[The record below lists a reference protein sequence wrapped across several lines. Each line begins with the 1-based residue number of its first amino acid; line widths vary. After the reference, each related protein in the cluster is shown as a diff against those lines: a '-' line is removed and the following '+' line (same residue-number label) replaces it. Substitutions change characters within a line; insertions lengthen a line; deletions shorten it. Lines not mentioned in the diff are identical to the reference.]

1 MKNSFLFL
9 FCLLN
14 ILNIINSSLKYNNVS
29 LEDGVYNIISV
40 QKYISIFYDKN
51 ELKFR
56 KENLGSELINFRLKF
71 KNLENNSFVNQ
82 TTIQHLKYKTFLG
95 VELNETNIINNTQ
108 LIMNKNHNEE
118 NNFSNIYY
126 IEEMEA
132 NTFTIKNKL
141 GCYLCENSFNLICSF
156 QPIMKYCY
164 FYILKIF
171 SEVDKENEEDLAL
184 IEKEPIDVL
193 IKYIDLSDP
202 NLKREGIK
210 QIKKDESND
219 ELRYSIR
226 SILKNIPWVRKIF
239 ILMPNERV
247 RFLKPP
253 QLINDKIVYVKDKD
267 LIGFDSSNSHSF
279 QFRLWMMKKFGM
291 SDNFII
297 MDDDCFIGKPMNKSD
312 FFYVQNGTVVPAII
326 ATDYQVHTKKTFL
339 KEYNTVKKNLANSR
353 EQSSNFFMY
362 SVYRTY
368 LFFIEQFNSP
378 IIVPYFTHNAIPA
391 NVKDLKEIYDLV
403 YNSEFRNATLD
414 SLYRHIDTLQFQ
426 TSVMVYTFNGYSRKV
441 NLVKYSYI
449 DLANTFNGNFNAQL
463 FCINTGNNKDYQNIS
478 FLESKIVMNKLF
490 PIPTQYEILNYT
502 DIPYTSFNL
511 IKTLENQKKDLNEI
525 KKKGEEKNKNN
536 NDAITTSKEN
546 EDSIT
551 ITLKED
557 TKEKLE
563 LINTFKGLTN
573 KYNNENKESLKKIS
587 SLNKKYYECINRKN
601 YLNDEINNFLQYE
614 KMNNSQCKKD
624 IENLK
629 NEFNKR
635 IEIKKNDIIKMNTY
649 INGINENIEKLELLE
664 NREYKLN
671 IIAMF
676 EFVILIIL
684 LMVLFYLC
692 FQRKNMKIKNN
703 KTDILLKN
711 I

>member
-1 MKNSFLFL
+1 MKNYILFL

-29 LEDGVYNIISV
+29 FEDGVYNIISV
-40 QKYISIFYDKN
+40 QKYISIFYDSN

-56 KENLGSELINFRLKF
+56 KENLGSETINFRLKF
-71 KNLENNSFVNQ
+71 KNFENTSLLNQ
-82 TTIQHLKYKTFLG
+82 MKIQHLKYNTFLG
-95 VELNETNIINNTQ
+95 VEFDEENIINKTK
-108 LIMNKNHNEE
+108 LIMNKNQKEE

-126 IEEMEA
+126 IEEIEA
-132 NTFTIKNKL
+132 NTYTIKNKL
-141 GCYLCENSFNLICSF
+141 GCYLCEDNFNLICSI
-156 QPIMKYCY
+156 QSITNYCH
-164 FYILKIF
+164 FFILKIF
-171 SEVDKENEEDLAL
+171 SEVDKENEKDLAL

-210 QIKKDESND
+210 QIAKDESND
-219 ELRYSIR
+219 ELRYCLR
-226 SILKNIPWVRKIF
+226 SILQNIPWVRKIF

-247 RFLKPP
+247 SFLKPP
-253 QLINDKIVYVKDKD
+253 ELIKDKIVYVKDKD

-291 SDNFII
+291 SDNFIV
-297 MDDDCFIGKPMNKSD
+297 MDDDYFIGKPMNKSD

-339 KEYNTVKKNLANSR
+339 KEYNYVKKNLAYSR

-362 SVYRTY
+362 TVYRTY
-368 LFFIEQFNSP
+368 IFFIDYFNSP
-378 IIVPYFTHNAIPA
+378 IIVPYFTHNAIPT

-426 TSVMVYTFNGYSRKV
+426 TSVMVYTYNRYSRKV

-449 DLANTFNGNFNAQL
+449 DLAKTFNGNFKTQL
-463 FCINTGNNKDYQNIS
+463 FCINTGNNKEYQKINYQ
-478 FLESKIVMNKLF
+478 ESKIVMNKLF

-502 DIPYTSFNL
+502 DIPFISFQL
-511 IKTLENQKKDLNEI
+511 IKTLEDQKKELKEV
-525 KKKGEEKNKNN
+525 KKKGEENN
-536 NDAITTSKEN
+536 KEN
-546 EDSIT
+546 IDENKSENTEDNIIHS
-551 ITLKED
+551 LKED

-563 LINTFKGLTN
+563 LINNFKALTY
-573 KYNNENKESLKKIS
+573 KYNNENKDALKKIS
-587 SLNKKYYECINRKN
+587 NLNKKLYECINKRN
-601 YLNDEINNFLQYE
+601 YLDNEINNFLQYE
-614 KMNNSQCKKD
+614 KMNNSQCIKD

-629 NEFNKR
+629 NEYNKR
-635 IEIKKNDIIKMNTY
+635 IEVKKNDIIKMNTY
-649 INGINENIEKLELLE
+649 INGINENIERLEFLE
-664 NREYKLN
+664 SREYKLN
-671 IIAMF
+671 IIAIF

-684 LMVLFYLC
+684 LIILLYLY
-692 FQRKNMKIKNN
+692 FQRINIKNKNN
-703 KTDILLKN
+703 KKGILLGN
-711 I
+711 S

>member
-1 MKNSFLFL
+1 MKNYILFL

-29 LEDGVYNIISV
+29 FEDGVYNIISV
-40 QKYISIFYDKN
+40 QKYISIFYDSN

-56 KENLGSELINFRLKF
+56 KENLGSETINFRLKF
-71 KNLENNSFVNQ
+71 KNFENTSLLNQ
-82 TTIQHLKYKTFLG
+82 MKIQHLKYNTFLG
-95 VELNETNIINNTQ
+95 VEFDEENIINKTK
-108 LIMNKNHNEE
+108 LIMNKNQKEE

-126 IEEMEA
+126 IEEIEA
-132 NTFTIKNKL
+132 NTYTIKNKL
-141 GCYLCENSFNLICSF
+141 GCYLCEDNFNLICSI
-156 QPIMKYCY
+156 QPITNYCH
-164 FYILKIF
+164 FFILKIF
-171 SEVDKENEEDLAL
+171 SEVDKENEKDLAL

-210 QIKKDESND
+210 QIAKDESND
-219 ELRYSIR
+219 ELRYCLR
-226 SILKNIPWVRKIF
+226 SILQNIPWVRKIF

-247 RFLKPP
+247 SFLKPTE
-253 QLINDKIVYVKDKD
+253 LIKDKIVYVKDKD

-291 SDNFII
+291 SDNFIV
-297 MDDDCFIGKPMNKSD
+297 MDDDYFIGKPMNKSD

-339 KEYNTVKKNLANSR
+339 KEYNYVKKNLAYSR

-362 SVYRTY
+362 TVYRTY
-368 LFFIEQFNSP
+368 IFFIDYFNSP

-426 TSVMVYTFNGYSRKV
+426 TSVMVYTYNRYSRKV

-449 DLANTFNGNFNAQL
+449 DLAKTFNGNFKTQL
-463 FCINTGNNKDYQNIS
+463 FCINTGNNKEYQKINYQ
-478 FLESKIVMNKLF
+478 ESKIVMNKLF

-502 DIPYTSFNL
+502 DIPFISFQL
-511 IKTLENQKKDLNEI
+511 IKTLEDQKKELKEV
-525 KKKGEEKNKNN
+525 KKKGEENNKEN
-536 NDAITTSKEN
+536 NDEN
-546 EDSIT
+546 KSENTEDSI
-551 ITLKED
+551 IHSLKED

-563 LINTFKGLTN
+563 LINNFKALTY
-573 KYNNENKESLKKIS
+573 KYNNENKDALKKIS
-587 SLNKKYYECINRKN
+587 NLNKKLYECINKRN
-601 YLNDEINNFLQYE
+601 YLDNEINNFLQYE
-614 KMNNSQCKKD
+614 KMNNSQCIKD

-629 NEFNKR
+629 NEYNKR
-635 IEIKKNDIIKMNTY
+635 IEVKKNDIIKMNTY
-649 INGINENIEKLELLE
+649 INGINENIERLEFLE
-664 NREYKLN
+664 SREYKLN
-671 IIAMF
+671 IIAIF

-684 LMVLFYLC
+684 LIILLYLY
-692 FQRKNMKIKNN
+692 FQRINIKNKN
-703 KTDILLKN
+703 NIKGILLGN
-711 I
+711 S

>member
-1 MKNSFLFL
+1 MKNIFLFL

-14 ILNIINSSLKYNNVS
+14 ILNIINSSLKFNNIS
-29 LEDGVYNIISV
+29 FEDGVYNIISV
-40 QKYISIFYDKN
+40 QKYISIFYDTK

-56 KENLGSELINFRLKF
+56 KENLGSEKINFRLKF
-71 KNLENNSFVNQ
+71 KNLENNSLINQ
-82 TTIQHLKYKTFLG
+82 TKIQHLKYNTFLG
-95 VELNETNIINNTQ
+95 VEFNETNITNKTK
-108 LIMNKNHNEE
+108 LIMNKNHKEE

-126 IEEMEA
+126 LEEIEA

-141 GCYLCENSFNLICSF
+141 GCYLCEDNFNLICSS
-156 QPIMKYCY
+156 QPITQYCH

-171 SEVDKENEEDLAL
+171 SEVDKENEDDLAL

-210 QIKKDESND
+210 QIAKDESNE
-219 ELRYSIR
+219 ELRYSLR
-226 SILKNIPWVRKIF
+226 SILQNIPWVRKIF

-247 RFLKPP
+247 KFLKAPE
-253 QLINDKIVYVKDKD
+253 LIQDKIVYVKDKN

-291 SDNFII
+291 SDNFIV

-339 KEYNTVKKNLANSR
+339 KEYINVKKNLAYSR

-368 LFFIEQFNSP
+368 TFFIENFNSP

-414 SLYRHIDTLQFQ
+414 SLYRNIDTLQFQ
-426 TSVMVYTFNGYSRKV
+426 TCVMVYTFNGYSRKV

-449 DLANTFNGNFNAQL
+449 DLAKTFNGNFNAQL
-463 FCINTGNNKDYQNIS
+463 FCINTGNNKDYQKINYQ
-478 FLESKIVMNKLF
+478 ESKIVMNKLF

-502 DIPYTSFNL
+502 EIPYISFQL
-511 IKTLENQKKDLNEI
+511 IKTLEDQKRELKEV
-525 KKKGEEKNKNN
+525 KKKGEEKNSVN
-536 NDAITTSKEN
+536 NDEN
-546 EDSIT
+546 KPEDLEDSIT
-551 ITLKED
+551 HSLKED

-563 LINTFKGLTN
+563 LINNFKALTL
-573 KYNNENKESLKKIS
+573 KYNNENKEALKNITN
-587 SLNKKYYECINRKN
+587 LNKKFYECINKRN
-601 YLNDEINNFLQYE
+601 YLDNEINNFFQYE
-614 KMNNSQCKKD
+614 KMNNSQCIND
-624 IENLK
+624 IKNLK
-629 NEFNKR
+629 KEYNKR
-635 IEIKKNDIIKMNTY
+635 LEVKKNDIIKMNTY
-649 INGINENIEKLELLE
+649 INSINENIEKLEFYE
-664 NREYKLN
+664 SREYKLN
-671 IIAMF
+671 IIAML
-676 EFVILIIL
+676 ELVILIIL
-684 LMVLFYLC
+684 LIILSYLC
-692 FQRKNMKIKNN
+692 FQRKNIKNKNN
-703 KTDILLKN
+703 KIGILLKN
-711 I
+711 V